1 MVWGGKKVLVT
12 GAGGFIGSHLTE
24 MLVKEGA
31 DVRALVRYNGRGT
44 YGWLDEANAHVRKSI
59 EVVQGDIRDLD
70 RVIEAVRGRSH
81 VFHLAA
87 MIAIP
92 YSYVSTSEVVAVNV
106 NGTLNILTACRLHGV
121 EKMLHTSTSETYGT
135 ARYVPIDEKHP
146 LQGQSPY
153 SASKIGADK
162 LAESF
167 HLSFDL
173 PVATVRPF
181 NTFGP
186 RQSARAVIPTIIVQ
200 LLTGQQVKLGSLTP
214 TRDFT
219 FVEDTARGMMKIAQ
233 ASDAV
238 GKVTNLGNMREI
250 SIGDLLTLLCKL
262 TGRELPMQED
272 RQRIRPENSEVQR
285 LLADTTQ
292 AQNILD
298 WTPEVSLE
306 EGLKRTIAWLETH
319 LDMYRRAQSEYV
331 I

>member
-1 MVWGGKKVLVT
+1 MGWNGKKVLVT

-24 MLVKEGA
+24 MLVREGA
-31 DVRALVRYNGRGT
+31 DVRAFVRYNSRGT
-44 YGWLDEANAHVRKSI
+44 YGWLDEADAHVRKSI
-59 EVVQGDIRDLD
+59 EVLQGDIRDLD
-70 RVIEAVRGRSH
+70 RVIGAVRGRSH

-92 YSYVSTSEVVAVNV
+92 YSYVSTGEVVAVNV
-106 NGTLNILTACRLHGV
+106 NGTLNMLTACRMAGV

-146 LQGQSPY
+146 MQGQSPY

-167 HLSFDL
+167 NLSFDL
-173 PVATVRPF
+173 PIATVRPF

-219 FVEDTARGMMKIAQ
+219 YVEDTARGMMKIAE
-233 ASDAV
+233 APAAV
-238 GKVTNLGNMREI
+238 GKVTNLGNMKEI
-250 SIGDLLTLLCKL
+250 SISDLLTKLCKL

-272 RQRIRPENSEVQR
+272 NQRIRPENSEVQR

-292 AQNILD
+292 AQQILG

-306 EGLKRTIAWLETH
+306 EGLERTIAWLETH

>member
-1 MVWGGKKVLVT
+1 MGWNGRKVLVT

-24 MLVKEGA
+24 MLVREGA
-31 DVRALVRYNGRGT
+31 DVRAFVRYNSRGT
-44 YGWLDEANAHVRKSI
+44 YGWLDEADVQVRKAVD
-59 EVVQGDIRDLD
+59 VVQGDIRDLD
-70 RVIEAVRGRSH
+70 RVISAVKGRTH

-92 YSYVSTSEVVAVNV
+92 YSYVSTGEVVAVNV
-106 NGTLNILTACRLHGV
+106 NGTLNMLTACRLQGV

-135 ARYVPIDEKHP
+135 ARYVPIDENHP

-181 NTFGP
+181 NTYGP
-186 RQSARAVIPTIIVQ
+186 RQSARAVIPTIAVQ
-200 LLTGQQVKLGSLTP
+200 LLTGQRVKLGALAP

-219 FVEDTARGMMKIAQ
+219 FVEDTARGMMRIAETP
-233 ASDAV
+233 AAV
-238 GKVTNLGNMREI
+238 GKVTNLGNMKEI
-250 SIGDLLTLLCKL
+250 SIGDLLTLMCRL
-262 TGRELPMQED
+262 TGRDLPMQED

-285 LLADTTQ
+285 LLAHTGQ
-292 AQNILD
+292 AQQMLG
-298 WTPEVSLE
+298 WVPEIALE
-306 EGLKRTIAWLETH
+306 EGLKRTINWLETH
-319 LDMYRRAQSEYV
+319 LDVYRRAQSEY
-331 I
+331 II